1 MASAQLT
8 PQMAHS
14 SSFFDSEEVS
24 RSCSDSIERMELVAE
39 LLLLRSGSR
48 YRALYPVSRAGDS
61 YTMSRDAIVA
71 NTKALAISIKDL
83 TKELKE
89 KNMPQVDNTVRY
101 IADKVVILT
110 EAAAHAAYLSAMC
123 DIGSVGARTGVVDQ
137 YSLAKARQRVVL
149 ACLRFSLDR
158 APLTKKQILELTQT
172 MATSLTVLRQNC
184 KAASESEQISVSDR
198 NQFVSCVQA
207 MDGVS
212 SCFVTS
218 VKAYGAETSAENRS
232 KVAIFVP
239 SLIAV
244 VNSITGYGCLARFS
258 GQPAELAPK
267 GESSQTE
274 ILAGAMSVVSA
285 AVQLLNAASTL
296 VENLQTSPSNKDK
309 GIADERQWQKLVSC
323 ARAVADSC
331 KMLASSIR
339 HHTPSSSPQLSRG
352 HH

>member
-8 PQMAHS
+8 PQMVHS
-14 SSFFDSEEVS
+14 SSFFASEEVS

-71 NTKALAISIKDL
+71 NTKALAISIKEL
-83 TKELKE
+83 TKELKV
-89 KNMPQVDNTVRY
+89 KNMAEVDNTVRH
-101 IADKVVILT
+101 IADKVVVLT

-123 DIGSVGARTGVVDQ
+123 DIRSVGARPGVVDQ
-137 YSLAKARQRVVL
+137 YALAKARQRVVL

-158 APLTKKQILELTQT
+158 GPLSKKQILDLTQT
-172 MATSLTVLRQNC
+172 MAANLTVLRQNC
-184 KAASESEQISVSDR
+184 KLASESEQISVGDR
-198 NQFVSCVQA
+198 NQFVSCIQA

-218 VKAYGAETSAENRS
+218 VKAYGAETIADNRS

-239 SLIAV
+239 CLVAV
-244 VNSITGYGCLARFS
+244 VNSVASYGCLTQFS
-258 GQPAELAPK
+258 GQPAELAHK
-267 GESSQTE
+267 GEESQTE
-274 ILAGAMSVVSA
+274 IVPGAMSVVSA
-285 AVQLLNAASTL
+285 SVQLLNAASSL
-296 VENLQTSPSNKDK
+296 LENLQLSPSNKDK
-309 GIADERQWQKLVSC
+309 GVTDERLWQKLVSC
-323 ARAVADSC
+323 ARSVADSC

-339 HHTPSSSPQLSRG
+339 YHTPSSSPQLPPG